1 MAPAIE
7 LPSLYHWLPLALLEV
22 NTTLPPSQN
31 VVAPPAVMLGVE
43 GIGLTVTF
51 TALDVLLHAPE
62 VTVRLNHVSAVKFA
76 VV

>member
-43 GIGLTVTF
+43 GIGFSVTVVALEAELVQPLEVTF
-51 TALDVLLHAPE
+51 TV
-62 VTVRLNHVSAVKFA
+62 
-76 VV
+76 